1 MLETL
6 LQYLNNWFVQKTYA
20 NQDFTIADGSIA
32 LPFLQD
38 GQFFRIRGSVFN
50 DGLHQYPAI
59 DLKDEAFY
67 GTIDAL
73 AIPQAVQDL
82 AAEMKEWADKYG
94 ETVNSPYSSES
105 FGGYSYSKASADE
118 TRIDMWTMFSSQL
131 SRWRKI

>member
-6 LQYLNNWFVQKTYA
+6 LQYLNNWFVRETYA
-20 NQDFTIADGSIA
+20 SWDFKIAEGGIT

-50 DGLHQYPAI
+50 DGLHQYPAT
-59 DLKDEAFY
+59 DLKDETFR

-82 AAEMKEWADKYG
+82 ADEMKAWIDKY
-94 ETVNSPYSSES
+94 EEMVNSPYSSES
-105 FGGYSYSKASADE
+105 FGGYSYTKAGAGESG
-118 TRIDMWTMFSSQL
+118 TSVWTAFRQQL
-131 SRWRKI
+131 SQWRKI